1 MIPELT
7 IVVPTLNER
16 DNIEPLV
23 ARLRRVLDG
32 VVWDVVFVDDDSRDG
47 TLEALHSL
55 ARQDERIRYIQRIG
69 RSGLSSACLEGMA
82 ASSAPYL
89 AVIDADLQ
97 HDEALLPRMLE
108 TLKQGGTDLVVGSRY
123 LEGGGVGGWSKT
135 RRWLSRFSTV
145 LSRLVLRT
153 QLSDPLSGYFMLTRE
168 LRDRALRKVSG
179 RGFKILLD
187 LVASVDG
194 PVRAVELPY
203 TFGLRQAG
211 ESKLDTLVAYEFALV
226 LAHKLFGR
234 VVPVRFVMFVAVGA
248 LGAVVHL
255 GLLGYFF
262 LIVGTPFL
270 LAQTVAAIAAMTLNY
285 SVNNVF
291 TYRDNRLAGRD
302 YVTGL
307 ALFFVICSVG
317 AFANIRIA
325 EYLFENGIPWWGAGL
340 LGATLGAV
348 WNYAVSSTFVWSR
361 RRV

>member
-1 MIPELT
+1 
-7 IVVPTLNER
+7 
-16 DNIEPLV
+16 
-23 ARLRRVLDG
+23 
-32 VVWDVVFVDDDSRDG
+32 
-47 TLEALHSL
+47 
-55 ARQDERIRYIQRIG
+55 
-69 RSGLSSACLEGMA
+69 
-82 ASSAPYL
+82 
-89 AVIDADLQ
+89 
-97 HDEALLPRMLE
+97 MLE

-153 QLSDPLSGYFMLTRE
+153 RLSDPLSGYFMLTRE
-168 LRDRALRKVSG
+168 LHDRALRKVSG

-187 LVASVDG
+187 LVASDG

-234 VVPVRFVMFVAVGA
+234 AVPVRFVMFVAVGT
-248 LGAVVHL
+248 LGAIVHL

-307 ALFFVICSVG
+307 ALFSSSARLARSPISASRSICSRTGSRGGGRDCSAPRWGRCGTMPCRRPSSGRG
-317 AFANIRIA
+317 AAFSVR
-325 EYLFENGIPWWGAGL
+325 AGSA
-340 LGATLGAV
+340 GSQAV
-348 WNYAVSSTFVWSR
+348 EV
-361 RRV
+361 